1 MGENPA
7 GSDDD
12 LNTLF
17 DRVSNKLGWKC
28 DANFDELFEQL
39 SQSTKKKKSKR
50 VTATT
55 KKKKKSQTTTKK
67 KARDPSNKQSKPS
80 GTPPSS
86 SGLSDPSQDSSSS
99 KAGVRYGISRSLKLE
114 FQAEK
119 SCSAD
124 ISVAREE
131 EGKTDEVLRDTAPV
145 GSAEIHSD
153 SVALPS
159 FHDDAWRTGFEW
171 EEHPSQ
177 DEPEHADEPSRG
189 SEGDRQEK
197 TGHSSDCSEDETFKN
212 KENEAQSINERT
224 SSSDED
230 VISSNRKLS
239 ESSYKGIGTSTGA
252 AEKDS
257 EDDVSKIFTEDFTE
271 SPQPMKWLMSPPS
284 KPSSSVPLPRQTL
297 NSDSNDDES
306 NIDSN
311 DDNDDIGDI
320 FGANIPSLTERLAR
334 NHLEN
339 KRKDTA
345 SRKNRRRSCA
355 NPRAAPLVL
364 DNEWMDEEKEELS
377 GQEDKGDDEI
387 LGGETRLEA
396 EDDGE
401 EKRKASD
408 RDEEEV
414 AEVGEVFEDQDRD
427 QVLQK
432 KDRETLHTNAESF
445 RKARTRRQDSSSSD
459 DDFESFLKAVKT
471 PQHPKQQGGQSD
483 SEEGVYV
490 VDDDDDDFINDT
502 PLDSKSDDDNDN
514 DVFYHKVIN
523 LDNPLTSGKKTTKKH
538 PTVGSRSGSI
548 LSQLLSS
555 DDDEDVFVIPNHTP
569 SVRKPS
575 SKVSTSTTSSKKTPA
590 KQRRPLHPTTLPTNR
605 CFSTPSRTE
614 RPAPVSFLASL
625 STPGK
630 GMSTRSRYVSDF
642 KRNKDELTQ
651 KLFKLYNESVF
662 ENKLP
667 SDFSVT
673 WNNRMRKTAGFCFY
687 KKRLSERTA
696 RIELSVKV
704 CDTAERLRDTLVH
717 ELCHAAAWL
726 IHGVSDGHGKY
737 WKYWAAKSNL
747 AHPEIPVIKRCHTYE
762 ITTKFKYKCVQCG
775 NIIGR
780 HSKSV
785 DTKRFCCAYCNGR
798 LELQPTLRKDGTPA
812 RARGPNPFAAFVK
825 ENYASVKKTHG
836 AAKHAE
842 VMRLL
847 SQEFGSKTKITDA

>member
-1 MGENPA
+1 MGDNPA

-50 VTATT
+50 VAASA
-55 KKKKKSQTTTKK
+55 KKKKKSQTNTKK
-67 KARDPSNKQSKPS
+67 KTRDPSNKQSKPS
-80 GTPPSS
+80 GAPPFS
-86 SGLSDPSQDSSSS
+86 SGLSDPSQDSSSCI
-99 KAGVRYGISRSLKLE
+99 AGISRNLKLE

-119 SCSAD
+119 ACSAD
-124 ISVAREE
+124 ISVAHEE
-131 EGKTDEVLRDTAPV
+131 EGKTVEVLRETAPV
-145 GSAEIHSD
+145 VSAEID
-153 SVALPS
+153 SAASPS
-159 FHDDAWRTGFEW
+159 LHDDAWRTGFEW
-171 EEHPSQ
+171 EEHPLHGK
-177 DEPEHADEPSRG
+177 PEHADEPSRG

-197 TGHSSDCSEDETFKN
+197 TRHSSEDKAFEN
-212 KENEAQSINERT
+212 KENEAPSRNERT

-230 VISSNRKLS
+230 VVSSNRKLS
-239 ESSYKGIGTSTGA
+239 ESSYKGFCTSTGA
-252 AEKDS
+252 AKKDS
-257 EDDVSKIFTEDFTE
+257 EDDVSNIFTEDFTE
-271 SPQPMKWLMSPPS
+271 SPQPMKWLMSPPP
-284 KPSSSVPLPRQTL
+284 KPSSSAPSPSRTL

-311 DDNDDIGDI
+311 DNDDDFGDI
-320 FGANIPSLTERLAR
+320 FGANIPSLTERLAQ

-339 KRKDTA
+339 KRKETA

-364 DNEWMDEEKEELS
+364 DNEWMDEEKEEVS
-377 GQEDKGDDEI
+377 GQEDKVDGI
-387 LGGETRLEA
+387 LKGEARLEA

-401 EKRKASD
+401 EERKASD
-408 RDEEEV
+408 RD
-414 AEVGEVFEDQDRD
+414 D

-432 KDRETLHTNAESF
+432 KDRETLNTNAESF
-445 RKARTRRQDSSSSD
+445 RKARTRRQDSSSD

-471 PQHPKQQGGQSD
+471 PQHLKQQGGQSD

-555 DDDEDVFVIPNHTP
+555 SDDDEDVFVIPSHTP
-569 SVRKPS
+569 SLRKPS
-575 SKVSTSTTSSKKTPA
+575 SKASTSTTSSKKTPA